1 MIKPT
6 IDLEKWITDLFNE
19 INQAAVSDTGYT
31 LNLSRYDVNL
41 LADAWDR
48 ITYVELS

>member
-6 IDLEKWITDLFNE
+6 VNLENFVIDLFNE
-19 INQAAVSDTGYT
+19 INTACVADTDYT
-31 LNLSRYDVNL
+31 LHLSKDDVNL

-48 ITYVELS
+48 VTNLEIN